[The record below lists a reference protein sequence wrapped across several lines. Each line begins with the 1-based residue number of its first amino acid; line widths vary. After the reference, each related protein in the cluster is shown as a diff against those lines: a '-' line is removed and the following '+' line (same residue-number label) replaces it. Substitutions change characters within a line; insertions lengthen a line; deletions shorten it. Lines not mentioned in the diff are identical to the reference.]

1 MMYELCKRQI
11 ENGCKTEAEREE
23 MMKFLGCFMMTHE
36 ITPEQYMEL
45 SNMLKPVAVVIPSME
60 HETSPVV
67 VAPTETKVIEPQ
79 A

>member
-1 MMYELCKRQI
+1 MYELCKRQI
-11 ENGCKTEAEREE
+11 ENGCKTEKEREE
-23 MMKFLGCFMMTHE
+23 MKKFLGCFMMTHE

-45 SNMLKPVAVVIPSME
+45 SNMLKPVAVVIPSMD

-67 VAPTETKVIEPQ
+67 TEEKHTEVGIQ

>member
-11 ENGCKTEAEREE
+11 ANGCKTEKERDER
-23 MMKFLGCFMMTHE
+23 KQFLGCFMMTHE

-60 HETSPVV
+60 HETNPVV
-67 VAPTETKVIEPQ
+67 TEEKHTEVEIQ

>member
-11 ENGCKTEAEREE
+11 ANGCKTEKEREE
-23 MMKFLGCFMMTHE
+23 MKQFLGCFMMNHE

-67 VAPTETKVIEPQ
+67 TEEKHTEVEIQ

>member
-11 ENGCKTEAEREE
+11 ENGCKTEKEREE
-23 MMKFLGCFMMTHE
+23 MKQFLGCFMMTHE

-45 SNMLKPVAVVIPSME
+45 SNLLVTSLPTD
-60 HETSPVV
+60 HET
-67 VAPTETKVIEPQ
+67 IQ

>member
-1 MMYELCKRQI
+1 MYELCKRQI

-23 MMKFLGCFMMTHE
+23 MKKFLGCFMMTHE

-45 SNMLKPVAVVIPSME
+45 SNMLKPVPVVTLLPTD
-60 HETSPVV
+60 HETNPIVTPV
-67 VAPTETKVIEPQ
+67 ETKVIEPQ

>member
-11 ENGCKTEAEREE
+11 ANGCKTEKEREE
-23 MMKFLGCFMMTHE
+23 MKQFLGCFMMTNE

-67 VAPTETKVIEPQ
+67 TEEKHTEVEIQ